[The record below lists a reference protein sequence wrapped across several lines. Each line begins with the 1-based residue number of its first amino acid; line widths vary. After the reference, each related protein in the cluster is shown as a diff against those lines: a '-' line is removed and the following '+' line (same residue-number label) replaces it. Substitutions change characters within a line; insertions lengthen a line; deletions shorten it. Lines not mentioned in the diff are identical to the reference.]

1 LLNKLKFRGKN
12 DMTSSFK
19 DGELFVTD
27 SIKDPLMIRGH
38 NHYPQD
44 IELTV
49 EQSHPS
55 LPTGCGAA
63 FSVEVG
69 GKERLVVVQEIEHD
83 YQALDTNE
91 VVRAIQQAVAQ
102 QHELQFYAVVLVKT
116 GSIPKTSSGKIQ
128 RQACRASFLAGTL
141 DLVGDWAEN
150 PQGKVKFLHLLS
162 EVETLV
168 QQLQTCK
175 QQPSLSDR
183 NNADGQASCNKEFQK
198 AEAIQG

>member
-1 LLNKLKFRGKN
+1 
-12 DMTSSFK
+12 MASSFK
-19 DGELFVTD
+19 DDELLVTD
-27 SIKDPLMIRGH
+27 SIKDPLMVRGH
-38 NHYPQD
+38 DHYPQ

-55 LPTGCGAA
+55 LRTGCGAA
-63 FSVEVG
+63 FSVEIG

-83 YQALDTNE
+83 YQALDTND

-102 QHELQFYAVVLVKT
+102 QHKLQAYAVVLVKI

-141 DLVGDWAEN
+141 DWAEN

-162 EVETLV
+162 EVESLV
-168 QQLQTCK
+168 QQLLTRK
-175 QQPSLSDR
+175 QRPSFLGR
-183 NNADGQASCNKEFQK
+183 NKALEQATSHKEFQK
-198 AEAIQG
+198 EEGFKLSLSFSLLRLFH

>member
-1 LLNKLKFRGKN
+1 
-12 DMTSSFK
+12 MASSLK
-19 DGELFVTD
+19 DGELLVSD

-55 LPTGCGAA
+55 LRTGCGAA
-63 FSVEVG
+63 FSVEIG

-102 QHELQFYAVVLVKT
+102 QHELQVYAVVLVKI

-141 DLVGDWAEN
+141 DLVWDWAEN
-150 PQGKVKFLHLLS
+150 PQGKVKFLHLFS
-162 EVETLV
+162 EVESLV
-168 QQLQTCK
+168 QQLLTRK
-175 QQPSLSDR
+175 QQPSSSAK
-183 NNADGQASCNKEFQK
+183 NNALEQANSNKELK
-198 AEAIQG
+198 KEEGIQA